1 MKRVIVIFFAILL
14 CVSCQSS
21 DGLSFR
27 TFSEKCEDSIVSEK
41 ANTAEL
47 ICNLTYPIGKS
58 KINEDIREWLNQTIM
73 QEFAATHENDDSP
86 EIELS
91 RHADNLQ
98 EAFRD
103 YSSQY
108 YKWVKKEYSDDQGEL
123 YPLQPFYVHFSAR
136 PVVDNARYITYFVE
150 ADIFFAGAHGTPHA
164 YYRTYDKKLEQFVS
178 CDMLV
183 KKEHMKDVCRI
194 VYAKAL
200 KKRQELFNSQSLTT
214 DFTDDYP
221 CGDWSNNKSETIPKD
236 KGLIPL
242 QHIAILPQGIVVSY
256 HPYQIGA
263 FLEGDYHILVPFK
276 NIGEYLLQDISF
288 IYSNQDTQK

>member
-1 MKRVIVIFFAILL
+1 MKRVSVLFLAIML

-58 KINEDIREWLNQTIM
+58 KINEDIREWLNQAIM

-91 RHADNLQ
+91 IHTDNLQ

-108 YKWVKKEYSDDQGEL
+108 YKWVKKEYCDEQGGL
-123 YPLQPFYVHFSAR
+123 Y
-136 PVVDNARYITYFVE
+136 
-150 ADIFFAGAHGTPHA
+150 
-164 YYRTYDKKLEQFVS
+164 
-178 CDMLV
+178 
-183 KKEHMKDVCRI
+183 
-194 VYAKAL
+194 
-200 KKRQELFNSQSLTT
+200 
-214 DFTDDYP
+214 
-221 CGDWSNNKSETIPKD
+221 
-236 KGLIPL
+236 PL

-263 FLEGDYHILVPFK
+263 FLEGDYHILIPFK
-276 NIGEYLLQDISF
+276 NIGKYLHQDISF
-288 IYSNQDTQK
+288 IYSDQDTQK